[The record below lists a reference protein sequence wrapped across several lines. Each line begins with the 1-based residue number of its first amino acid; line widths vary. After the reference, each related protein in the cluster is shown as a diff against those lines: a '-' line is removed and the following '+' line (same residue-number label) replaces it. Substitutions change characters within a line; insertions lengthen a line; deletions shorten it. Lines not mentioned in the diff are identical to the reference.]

1 MMSLIVKLFFAVIL
15 CGTAFFY
22 LSFKYWKFI
31 PIRKQLH
38 KIKNMVVIPRILY
51 VSELQMELKGCMCGA
66 LWAQGR
72 KALVQDLEDTN
83 TPLQWDSQ
91 EQWSSADVC
100 FLSMQDKQKALG
112 KSQCSKDNVYIS
124 RN

>member
-100 FLSMQDKQKALG
+100 FLSMQDKQKGLG